1 MGAGSVFTEKTC
13 WRRAL
18 AHRVA
23 FLVDG
28 ANYFDVLASA
38 MQRAKRSIYIVGWDI
53 HSRMELRPQS
63 PDDPC
68 VLVELL
74 HELTERNPALEVRV
88 LTWDPSPILAFER
101 EFLPMLRLS
110 LGAGRRLHL
119 QLAADHPSGAT
130 HHQKIVV
137 IDDAVAFVGGLDLTV
152 NRWDER
158 QHRAKDPA
166 RVLPNGEPY
175 GPFHDVQVAVD
186 GDAAVAL
193 ADLARARWRS
203 ATGDRL
209 DAPPVDTDPWPSG
222 LEPDLREV
230 QVAFART
237 QAEWKE
243 TPAVREVEALFLAAI
258 ASARR
263 CIYIENQYI
272 TSLTVRDALVARLRE
287 PGGPE
292 VIVLM
297 PNEQSGPLE
306 KLTMGVL
313 RTRVLRALHE
323 ADVQGRLRVWCP
335 QVRAGAKS
343 QWVNVHAKVMVID
356 DRLLIIGSANL
367 CNRSMGLDTECN
379 AAFESEGDDETA
391 RAIRA
396 FRDGLVAEHL
406 GVAPSVASQ
415 AIDQCGSVVKAIEQ
429 LQGGPHTLSP
439 IAIDGE
445 EESGPLVP
453 LAEVVD
459 AEGPVDE
466 ALVRQAMP
474 DEAVAESRRNLPRVF
489 IMLGLALA
497 LAAAW
502 TWTPLKHVVQPSSLF
517 ELATPLRSHPL
528 GPVVWVLVFA
538 LASLVM
544 VPLLLLTVVTVM
556 LFGSW
561 VGFITAMAGSMVG
574 ALTSY
579 GLGRVLLRDTVR
591 RLTGRRLAR
600 LARKLTRRGW
610 LAIVAVRM
618 VPVAPFAIVNMVA
631 GSVHIRPRDFI
642 LGTLLGM
649 APGTLALALAA
660 DRVVAAARDPTPVT
674 VAVALIVVVLVVLVL
689 LGASKLLERTHRVPP
704 PRPSGAA

>member
-1 MGAGSVFTEKTC
+1 MFTEKTC

-38 MQRAKRSIYIVGWDI
+38 MQRAKRSIYIVGWDL

-193 ADLARARWRS
+193 ADLARARWWS

-502 TWTPLKHVVQPSSLF
+502 TWTPLKHVVQPSRLF

-631 GSVHIRPRDFI
+631 GSVRIRPRDFI

-649 APGTLALALAA
+649 APGTLALAA